1 LTIQIPPPDEHGL
14 KPPVTFRA
22 ITFDRST
29 ARPAANKVT
38 PPPLAKPLFSV
49 MTFSISSAAESP
61 PM

>member
-1 LTIQIPPPDEHGL
+1 MPPPDVQGEN
-14 KPPVTFRA
+14 PDVTFRA
-22 ITFDRST
+22 ITFDRRT
-29 ARPAANKVT
+29 TRPAANKVT